1 LTLKNLG
8 GQISE
13 IPADEW
19 WYHNH
24 IWIHSRHL
32 LCH

>member
-13 IPADEW
+13 VNNEEW
-19 WYHNH
+19 SYHKH